1 MTSTSADPSLEGEA
15 PGVGATV
22 SDLPGDVQ
30 LELDPTAAPEAGALD
45 PKAFYEG
52 LVDELATARAALP
65 ADEASFGAHQPLE
78 RAELVEWLRFQAWY
92 ELQAAHF
99 IGAWLAETP
108 ETEVFCA
115 LARQVH
121 DEARHFKIVM
131 GQLEALGESLDGWE
145 PEPEWV
151 AWVAEFYPA
160 GADTLERVAAH
171 NITGEL
177 GAAQGME
184 DLIPRV
190 PPTVQKAL
198 GRILPDERFHIAL
211 GRTTVLRY
219 ATTAD
224 AQQRVRTRVMD
235 AFALECA
242 GRAAYDRR
250 IRALT

>member
-1 MTSTSADPSLEGEA
+1 VTVTDD
-15 PGVGATV
+15 GVA
-22 SDLPGDVQ
+22 SSELPGDIDLTDSVA
-30 LELDPTAAPEAGALD
+30 EAADDGALDPTA
-45 PKAFYEG
+45 FYES
-52 LVDELATARAALP
+52 LVGELAAARAALP
-65 ADEASFGAHQPLE
+65 ADEASFGAHKPLDT
-78 RAELVEWLRFQAWY
+78 AELVEWLKFQAWY

-99 IGAWLAETP
+99 IGAWLSETP
-108 ETEVFCA
+108 ETEIFCA

-121 DEARHFKIVM
+121 DEARHYKIVM
-131 GQLEALGESLDGWE
+131 SQLEALGETMEDWV

-160 GADTLERVAAH
+160 GNDTLERVAAH

-184 DLIPRV
+184 DLLPRV
-190 PPTVQKAL
+190 PPSVQKAI

-224 AQQRVRTRVMD
+224 AQRRVRERVMD
-235 AFALECA
+235 AFALERA

-250 IRALT
+250 IAALSA

>member
-1 MTSTSADPSLEGEA
+1 MSATPAAAG
-15 PGVGATV
+15 
-22 SDLPGDVQ
+22 LPGDVD
-30 LELDPTAAPEAGALD
+30 LADLDEVAVVEAGTLD
-45 PKAFYEG
+45 PKAFYDG
-52 LVDELATARAALP
+52 LVAELASARAGLP
-65 ADEASFGAHQPLE
+65 ADEASFGAHQPLDT
-78 RAELVEWLRFQAWY
+78 AELVEWLKFQAWY

-99 IGAWLAETP
+99 IGAWLSATP
-108 ETEVFCA
+108 ETEIFCA

-151 AWVAEFYPA
+151 AWVSEFYPA

-184 DLIPRV
+184 DLMLRV
-190 PPTVQKAL
+190 PPPVRRAL
-198 GRILPDERFHIAL
+198 GKILPDERFHIAL

-224 AQQRVRTRVMD
+224 AQQRVRRRVMD

-242 GRAAYDRR
+242 GRAAYERR
-250 IRALT
+250 IRALSA

>member
-1 MTSTSADPSLEGEA
+1 VSLAAGMAGSE
-15 PGVGATV
+15 
-22 SDLPGDVQ
+22 LPGEVDLGDAVG
-30 LELDPTAAPEAGALD
+30 TAADDGALD
-45 PKAFYEG
+45 PKDFYEG
-52 LVDELATARAALP
+52 LVAELAAARAALP
-65 ADEASFGAHQPLE
+65 DDEASFGAHKPLDT
-78 RAELVEWLRFQAWY
+78 AELVEWLKFQAWY

-108 ETEVFCA
+108 ETEIFCA

-131 GQLEALGESLDGWE
+131 SQLEALGESLDGWE

-160 GADTLERVAAH
+160 GNDTLERVAAH

-184 DLIPRV
+184 DLLPRV
-190 PPTVQKAL
+190 PPGVQKAI
-198 GRILPDERFHIAL
+198 GKILPDERFHIAL

-224 AQQRVRTRVMD
+224 AQRRVRDRVMG
-235 AFALECA
+235 AFALERA

-250 IRALT
+250 IAALTP

>member
-1 MTSTSADPSLEGEA
+1 MSGPVTR
-15 PGVGATV
+15 
-22 SDLPGDVQ
+22 SDLPGEV
-30 LELDPTAAPEAGALD
+30 ELGDAVGTADDGALD
-45 PKAFYEG
+45 PKAFYDG
-52 LVDELATARAALP
+52 LVAELAAARAELP
-65 ADEASFGAHQPLE
+65 DDEASFGSHKPLE
-78 RAELVEWLRFQAWY
+78 TAELVEWLKFQAWY

-99 IGAWLAETP
+99 IGAWLADTP

-131 GQLEALGESLDGWE
+131 SQLEALGESLEGWE

-160 GADTLERVAAH
+160 GNDTLERVAAH

-190 PPTVQKAL
+190 PESVGRAL
-198 GRILPDERFHIAL
+198 GKILPDERFHIAL

-224 AQQRVRTRVMD
+224 AQRRVRERVMG
-235 AFALECA
+235 AFALERA

-250 IRALT
+250 IAALTA